1 MGIGKALTGAGKNPT
16 VRAVF
21 LDRDGVLN
29 RAIVR
34 DGKPYPPASLAELEI
49 VEDAA
54 QSLGRLKDLGFLLL
68 VATNQP
74 DVSRGTQTLD
84 AIQTLHDVMRQTLP
98 LDEFLICPHDDRDG
112 CRCRK
117 PLPGLLLEAQARYGI
132 DLGSSFMVGDRWR
145 DIDAGRAAGC
155 RTVLLDLNYRER
167 GPSLPPDAKVVS
179 LQDAVDWIVRNSKE
193 DHRDSI

>member
-1 MGIGKALTGAGKNPT
+1 VTPV

-49 VEDAA
+49 VETAA
-54 QSLGRLKDLGFLLL
+54 ADLTRLKGRGFLLL

-74 DVSRGTQTLD
+74 DVSRGTATIETIH
-84 AIQTLHDVMRQTLP
+84 AFHETMRQTLP
-98 LDEFLICPHDDRDG
+98 VDEFLVCPHDDRDA
-112 CRCRK
+112 CHCRK
-117 PLPGLLLEAQARYGI
+117 PLPGLLLDAQARYGI
-132 DLGSSFMVGDRWR
+132 DLAGSYTVGDRWR

-167 GPSLPPDAKVVS
+167 GPSLPPDAKVGS
-179 LQDAVDWIVRNSKE
+179 LQEAVDWIVRNSE
-193 DHRDSI
+193 RQSL